1 MRLQNMY
8 RYLLFTIY
16 LQILSSD
23 DEDVSIANSSNSSQ
37 KKNKNFTPLQKQE
50 NILLSAKKIVAQNTE
65 ESDDHTDHM
74 YLEIASSDE
83 ESSSIANHSHS
94 RRYKRKKKETQFQK
108 QEKVIL
114 SKDNIMVQKEEEWEV
129 YGRSI
134 GIQIK
139 DLGKRQLAIA
149 QKLISDVIF
158 YAKLEQLTESSYV
171 VRMPTNDEFH
181 AKNRTYKGSPPSNRS
196 SPSPSH

>member
-1 MRLQNMY
+1 M
-8 RYLLFTIY
+8 
-16 LQILSSD
+16 
-23 DEDVSIANSSNSSQ
+23 SIANSSNSSQ
-37 KKNKNFTPLQKQE
+37 KKNKNCTPLQKQE
-50 NILLSAKKIVAQNTE
+50 NILISAKKIVTQNTE

-83 ESSSIANHSHS
+83 ESSSVANHSS
-94 RRYKRKKKETQFQK
+94 RRYKRKKRETQFQK

-114 SKDNIMVQKEEEWEV
+114 SKDNFMLQKEEEWEV

-158 YAKLEQLTESSYV
+158 YAKLDQLTESSYV
-171 VRMPTNDEFH
+171 VRMPTNDEYH
-181 AKNRTYKGSPPSNRS
+181 EQNKTYKGSPPSNRS

>member
-1 MRLQNMY
+1 MY

-23 DEDVSIANSSNSSQ
+23 EEDVSIANSSNSSQ

-50 NILLSAKKIVAQNTE
+50 NIRISAKKIVTQNTE

-83 ESSSIANHSHS
+83 ESSSVANHSS
-94 RRYKRKKKETQFQK
+94 RRYKRKKRETQFQK

-114 SKDNIMVQKEEEWEV
+114 SKDNFMVQKEEEWEV

-139 DLGKRQLAIA
+139 GLGKRQLAIA

-158 YAKLEQLTESSYV
+158 YAKLDQLTESSYV
-171 VRMPTNDEFH
+171 VRMPTNDEYH
-181 AKNRTYKGSPPSNRS
+181 EQNKTYKGSPPSNRS